1 MARRKP
7 GRGGGE
13 RGKRGVARAAL
24 PRQRRVPA
32 KCARP
37 VAVTAR
43 SPGRVSAPP
52 FNPRAA
58 AAAGGGGNNNSQPPA
73 ANAAAVAASQRDRAR
88 SLRPEKESPP
98 PPRPLLSPHGPARR
112 PFPPRPPPVPGAA
125 WRGQPGGEEGGSRA
139 LLPPGCRPAAAA
151 APGAVRRWRGE
162 RGERYAFISGKAGGL
177 WQKMSA
183 GWAGRRRA
191 GGERRFLCA
200 VPERGGIRRT
210 GRRRGCGG
218 AAATRGG
225 GGGAGS
231 SRVLASQEWEAS
243 EAKMPPGSAAPL
255 GKAGASTLLARRGSP
270 LAQPAPSEPARDLGA
285 RPGALASAHQTYRT
299 DESPAFQERW
309 AERRSVVNA
318 RTSDGW

>member
-1 MARRKP
+1 MRPPGRCHCSFTGESLGSTIQPTGSSSSSSRRRRRKQQLAA
-7 GRGGGE
+7 
-13 RGKRGVARAAL
+13 AR
-24 PRQRRVPA
+24 RQRRRRRRQPARASAIPPPGERVP
-32 KCARP
+32 
-37 VAVTAR
+37 
-43 SPGRVSAPP
+43 SSSAPP
-52 FNPRAA
+52 P
-58 AAAGGGGNNNSQPPA
+58 Q
-73 ANAAAVAASQRDRAR
+73 
-88 SLRPEKESPP
+88 
-98 PPRPLLSPHGPARR
+98 PPRPRAPPLPPAPPSSPRR
-112 PFPPRPPPVPGAA
+112 CLAGAA
-125 WRGQPGGEEGGSRA
+125 GGEEGGSRA

-225 GGGAGS
+225 GGAGS

-255 GKAGASTLLARRGSP
+255 GKAGASTLPARRGSP

-285 RPGALASAHQTYRT
+285 RPGALASAHQTYGT

-309 AERRSVVNA
+309 AERRSVVNE